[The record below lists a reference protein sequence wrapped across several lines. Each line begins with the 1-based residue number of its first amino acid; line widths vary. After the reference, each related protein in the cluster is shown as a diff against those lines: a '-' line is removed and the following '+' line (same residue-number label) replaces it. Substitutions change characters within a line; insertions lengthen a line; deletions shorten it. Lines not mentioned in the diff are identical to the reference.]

1 MSVKEDAFRKYVETY
16 DIPVP
21 EERVQNELNLII
33 QQENHRMQ
41 YDTLT
46 TGRLHLNRGKEL
58 AGQMDEMKQAAYDE
72 VKSELVMKKILTQ
85 MNFSVSR
92 EELKAK
98 AAAIAESQDS
108 SLEMVKRFFGEDLS
122 GLARSVKEEKAIDW
136 VYEQMRNS

>member
-1 MSVKEDAFRKYVETY
+1 MSAKEDVFRKYVEAY
-16 DIPVP
+16 DILVP

-46 TGRLHLNRGKEL
+46 TGRPHLNRGKEL
-58 AGQMDEMKQAAYDE
+58 AERMDEMKQAAYDE

-92 EELKAK
+92 KELEAK

-122 GLARSVKEEKAIDW
+122 GLERSVKEEKAIDW
-136 VYEQMRNS
+136 VYEQMSNR

>member
-1 MSVKEDAFRKYVETY
+1 MSAKEDAFRKYVEAY

-21 EERVQNELNLII
+21 EERVQNELALII

-58 AGQMDEMKQAAYDE
+58 AERMNEMKQAAYDE

-85 MNFSVSR
+85 MNFSVSPK
-92 EELKAK
+92 ELEAK

-122 GLARSVKEEKAIDW
+122 GLERAVKEEKAIDW
-136 VYEQMRNS
+136 VYEQTGNS

>member
-1 MSVKEDAFRKYVETY
+1 MSVKEDAFRKYVEAY

-46 TGRLHLNRGKEL
+46 TGRPHLNRGKEL
-58 AGQMDEMKQAAYDE
+58 AERMDEMKQAAYDE

-92 EELKAK
+92 KELEAK
-98 AAAIAESQDS
+98 AAAIAERQDS

-122 GLARSVKEEKAIDW
+122 GLERSVKEEKAIDW
-136 VYEQMRNS
+136 VYEQMSNH